1 MQVIPTKAA
10 LGARVEGLKRD
21 DIARPETAA
30 ALSKA
35 LADHLLLEIPGNPMT
50 PEETRDF
57 AAMFGK
63 PRAQLLRYKRTGEV
77 PEVSVMVS
85 TLMADGTTDKTALR
99 AEDWHTDDSYFATP
113 AKATLLHS
121 IHIPSS
127 GGRTWFC
134 NMRAAYEALPEA
146 TLEAGRSQVRDWLN
160 LLSFSRANDV
170 WPGYADGEVELMLPT
185 WAVGASDEDDENA
198 LSLSAL
204 EEKLKPEVL
213 RTLTKIYKVY
223 MEMSKVQNR
232 RLSTLGRGQ
241 KPSAEFE
248 KSYEKH
254 RKKIVELV
262 RTVHINPHRIE
273 QLKLSL
279 YDLNKKLMT
288 FEGRLL
294 RLAESHRIQRQDFLD
309 NYFNHE
315 LDPN

>member
-1 MQVIPTKAA
+1 M
-10 LGARVEGLKRD
+10 
-21 DIARPETAA
+21 
-30 ALSKA
+30 
-35 LADHLLLEIPGNPMT
+35 
-50 PEETRDF
+50 
-57 AAMFGK
+57 
-63 PRAQLLRYKRTGEV
+63 
-77 PEVSVMVS
+77 
-85 TLMADGTTDKTALR
+85 
-99 AEDWHTDDSYFATP
+99 
-113 AKATLLHS
+113 
-121 IHIPSS
+121 
-127 GGRTWFC
+127 
-134 NMRAAYEALPEA
+134 
-146 TLEAGRSQVRDWLN
+146 
-160 LLSFSRANDV
+160 
-170 WPGYADGEVELMLPT
+170 
-185 WAVGASDEDDENA
+185 
-198 LSLSAL
+198 
-204 EEKLKPEVL
+204 L

-315 LDPN
+315 LDPNWLDKVSKLSGRGWKDFAKKRASEVEKIREEIKAISAMARIQ